1 MKHNFHIRNIND
13 FATFHAME
21 MIKECLDNNDGRIPK
36 NQKVDIE
43 DEKID
48 SIPVD
53 YIKDEIIEDRKA
65 FNEKTKI
72 AFKFKINYL
81 IAEGFMYESDKDYI
95 FYTDQQLKEQ
105 LDIIAQG

>member
-1 MKHNFHIRNIND
+1 MSHNFHIRNTND

-21 MIKECLDNNDGRIPK
+21 IIKECLDNNDGRIPK
-36 NQKVDIE
+36 NQKVDIKN
-43 DEKID
+43 EKLE

-72 AFKFKINYL
+72 AFDFKINYL
-81 IAEGFMYESDKDYI
+81 IAEGFMYESDKDYV